1 MANQSTIPIT
11 FDKSHL
17 ATIGSR
23 LYSESLDLIR
33 ELVANAYD
41 ADATKVKITTSE
53 DALTV
58 EDNGEGMDRAGL
70 EQYFTIGSGFKRE
83 NNVSPRF
90 HRARIGEFGIGKFAV
105 LALCDRFELFTR
117 KNGLGYT
124 AVFDRGDFE
133 HSREWEVPIL
143 EHAAGEGE
151 SGTRVALNRLKK
163 PLGGDQL
170 ERKLRRQLPLAQPDF
185 LVSLNGAVLRPHYVP
200 GRRFRIR
207 EATEFGVIAGEV
219 IISSL
224 MLPAEITGVG
234 LRVKGIEVL
243 RDFFGL
249 ERGKNLSPRRL
260 TGEIAADFLP
270 VTAARDKVIQDSREY
285 EAFRR
290 VLDKHL
296 KRIGRQLA
304 KFRENRGDIKA
315 DKALSEALLKVR
327 QALRLNK
334 DFLFTHDLPLFTP
347 EKGKNEVLQE
357 AMAGIQAAKVG
368 KKKGKENFKIGDMIK
383 KAAAG
388 IKRINRARVKTVLKD
403 KKRLVKK
410 LKIGGVNIV
419 CSLTH
424 LGNGEAESFSE
435 GGVIFINRDHP
446 LYVQASG
453 NDEVTA
459 YHLARLITQELVL
472 LADPDSSGQAYEWQS
487 RLISDALVSR
497 GRPTLSKAESE

>member
-1 MANQSTIPIT
+1 MNLSAAPREELIT
-11 FDKSHL
+11 AIL
-17 ATIGSR
+17 R
-23 LYSESLDLIR
+23 LRDENSYLKHQLNLLR
-33 ELVANAYD
+33 
-41 ADATKVKITTSE
+41 
-53 DALTV
+53 
-58 EDNGEGMDRAGL
+58 RRL
-70 EQYFTIGSGFKRE
+70 EQLQKKTPTDHPPPHFKPNAPETPPGER
-83 NNVSPRF
+83 RK
-90 HRARIGEFGIGKFAV
+90 RIVNFGRKRDV
-105 LALCDRFELFTR
+105 PDRIV
-117 KNGLGYT
+117 N
-124 AVFDRGDFE
+124 
-133 HSREWEVPIL
+133 
-143 EHAAGEGE
+143 HAYQRCPDCGAKLYGGW
-151 SGTRVALNRLKK
+151 LKS
-163 PLGGDQL
+163 
-170 ERKLRRQLPLAQPDF
+170 RRQIIDLP
-185 LVSLNGAVLRPHYVP
+185 
-200 GRRFRIR
+200 
-207 EATEFGVIAGEV
+207 
-219 IISSL
+219 
-224 MLPAEITGVG
+224 LPAEITGGG
-234 LRVKGIEVL
+234 LRVKGVEVL

-270 VTAARDKVIQDSREY
+270 LTAARDRVIQDSREY

-304 KFRENRGDIKA
+304 KFKENRGDIKA

-368 KKKGKENFKIGDMIK
+368 KKKEKENFKIGDMIK

-424 LGNGEAESFSE
+424 LGNGEAERFSE
-435 GGVIFINRDHP
+435 G
-446 LYVQASG
+446 
-453 NDEVTA
+453 
-459 YHLARLITQELVL
+459 
-472 LADPDSSGQAYEWQS
+472 
-487 RLISDALVSR
+487 R
-497 GRPTLSKAESE
+497 GIY

>member
-41 ADATKVKITTSE
+41 ADATRVKITTT
-53 DALTV
+53 DDGLVV

-124 AVFDRGDFE
+124 AVFDREDFE
-133 HSREWEVPIL
+133 QSREWEVPIL
-143 EHAAGEGE
+143 EQAAGEGE
-151 SGTRVALNRLKK
+151 SGTRVRLSRLKK
-163 PLGGDQL
+163 PLAGDQL

-207 EATEFGVIAGEV
+207 EATEFGAVIGEV

-224 MLPAEITGVG
+224 MLPAEITGIG

-249 ERGKNLSPRRL
+249 EKGKNISSRRL

-270 VTAARDKVIQDSREY
+270 LTAARDKVMQDSREY
-285 EAFRR
+285 EAFRLVVDR
-290 VLDKHL
+290 QL
-296 KRIGRQLA
+296 KRVGRQLA
-304 KFRENRGDIKA
+304 KFRESRGDIKA

-347 EKGKNEVLQE
+347 EKGKNEALQE
-357 AMAGIQAAKVG
+357 AVGGTQTAKVR
-368 KKKGKENFKIGDMIK
+368 KKNGRKNFKAGDIIK

-388 IKRINRARVKTVLKD
+388 MKRKNRSRVKTVLKD

-446 LYVQASG
+446 LYLQVAG
-453 NDEVTA
+453 NDELIA

-472 LADPDSSGQAYEWQS
+472 LAGPGSSGQAYEWQS

-497 GRPTLSKAESE
+497 GRPALKEEQG

>member
-41 ADATKVKITTSE
+41 ADATKVKITVT
-53 DALTV
+53 DDGLIV
-58 EDNGEGMDRAGL
+58 EDNGEGMDRLGL

-83 NNVSPRF
+83 NNLSPRF
-90 HRARIGEFGIGKFAV
+90 KRVRIGEFGIGKFAV

-117 KNGLGYT
+117 KNGRGYT
-124 AVFDRGDFE
+124 AVFDREDFE

-143 EHAAGEGE
+143 EQAAGEGN
-151 SGTRVALNRLKK
+151 SGTRVALGRLKK
-163 PLGGDQL
+163 PLIGDQL

-185 LVSLNGAVLRPHYVP
+185 LVWFNGTVLRPHYVP

-207 EATEFGVIAGEV
+207 ETTEFGAVIGEI

-224 MLPAEITGVG
+224 MLPAEVSGIG

-249 ERGKNLSPRRL
+249 ERGKQVSPRRL

-270 VTAARDKVIQDSREY
+270 LTAARDKVMQDSPEY
-285 EAFRR
+285 QAFKL
-290 VLDKHL
+290 VLDRQL
-296 KRIGRQLA
+296 KRVGRQLL
-304 KFRENRGDIKA
+304 KFRESRGDIKA
-315 DKALSEALLKVR
+315 DRALSEALLKVR
-327 QALRLNK
+327 QALKLNK
-334 DFLFTHDLPLFTP
+334 DFVFIHDLPLFTP
-347 EKGKNEVLQE
+347 QKDKNEILQ
-357 AMAGIQAAKVG
+357 QAVGGTQTAKVG
-368 KKKGKENFKIGDMIK
+368 KRSPKVNFQPDEVIK
-383 KAAAG
+383 KTAAG
-388 IKRINRARVKTVLKD
+388 MSRKTRSRVKTVLKD

-424 LGNGEAESFSE
+424 LGAGEAESFSE

-446 LYVQASG
+446 LYLQAAG
-453 NDEVTA
+453 DDEVMA

-472 LADPDSSGQAYEWQS
+472 LANPVSSGQGYEWQS
-487 RLISDALVSR
+487 RLLSDALVSR
-497 GRPTLSKAESE
+497 SKPTLKEYSD

>member
-1 MANQSTIPIT
+1 MTNQSTIPIT

-41 ADATKVKITTSE
+41 ADATKVKITTT
-53 DALTV
+53 DDGLIV

-83 NNVSPRF
+83 NNLSSRF
-90 HRARIGEFGIGKFAV
+90 KRVRIGEFGIGKFAV

-117 KNGLGYT
+117 KNGRGYT
-124 AVFDRGDFE
+124 AVFDREDFE
-133 HSREWEVPIL
+133 QSREWEVPIL
-143 EHAAGEGE
+143 EQAAGEGN
-151 SGTRVALNRLKK
+151 SGTRVALGRLKK
-163 PLGGDQL
+163 PLIGDQL

-185 LVSLNGAVLRPHYVP
+185 LVWLNGAALRPHYVP

-207 EATEFGVIAGEV
+207 ETTEFGAVVGEV
-219 IISSL
+219 VISSL
-224 MLPAEITGVG
+224 MLPAEAAGIG
-234 LRVKGIEVL
+234 LRVKGVEVL

-249 ERGKNLSPRRL
+249 DKGKNVSPRRL

-270 VTAARDKVIQDSREY
+270 LTAARDKVMQDSPEY
-285 EAFRR
+285 EAFRLTVGR
-290 VLDKHL
+290 QL

-304 KFRENRGDIKA
+304 KFKESRGDIKA
-315 DKALSEALLKVR
+315 DKALSEALLRVR

-347 EKGKNEVLQE
+347 EKDKNEVLQQ
-357 AMAGIQAAKVG
+357 AVDSPQTAKIGKKNAGIDK
-368 KKKGKENFKIGDMIK
+368 FKPEEIIK
-383 KAAAG
+383 TAAAG
-388 IKRINRARVKTVLKD
+388 MSRKTRSRVKTVLKD

-424 LGNGEAESFSE
+424 LGAGEAESFSE

-446 LYVQASG
+446 LYLQATG
-453 NDEVTA
+453 NDDVTA

-472 LADPDSSGQAYEWQS
+472 LANPVSSGQGYEWQS
-487 RLISDALVSR
+487 RLLSDALVSR
-497 GRPTLSKAESE
+497 GHQP